1 MTVYILLF
9 VANDRL
15 NIVSHSLF
23 QTQDSKT
30 DWLRTRR
37 TIQKW
42 IIAQTTEQIF
52 EMRATKTSK
61 GALISPLFSLDRAAR
76 RNALCHRA
84 RSLPDIVYP
93 YSTEHAL
100 WHIGG

>member
-1 MTVYILLF
+1 MTVYILL
-9 VANDRL
+9 ANDRL

-52 EMRATKTSK
+52 EMRATNTSK
-61 GALISPLFSLDRAAR
+61 GALISPLVSFDNAVKGNAR
-76 RNALCHRA
+76 FHRA
-84 RSLPDIVYP
+84 RSLTDIV
-93 YSTEHAL
+93 
-100 WHIGG
+100 

>member
-52 EMRATKTSK
+52 EMRATNTSK
-61 GALISPLFSLDRAAR
+61 GALISPLVSFDNAAKG
-76 RNALCHRA
+76 NARFHRA
-84 RSLPDIVYP
+84 RSLSEIV
-93 YSTEHAL
+93 
-100 WHIGG
+100 